1 MLIERKEE
9 TANFPLFEILRNRKV
24 LELTYRSGGMVPE
37 HKRKACR
44 PKGESGAKKKKA
56 ATKGAATAD
65 RNEQPP
71 TLFENCC

>member
-1 MLIERKEE
+1 M
-9 TANFPLFEILRNRKV
+9 

>member
-1 MLIERKEE
+1 M
-9 TANFPLFEILRNRKV
+9 

-44 PKGESGAKKKKA
+44 PKGESGAKKKKKKKKA